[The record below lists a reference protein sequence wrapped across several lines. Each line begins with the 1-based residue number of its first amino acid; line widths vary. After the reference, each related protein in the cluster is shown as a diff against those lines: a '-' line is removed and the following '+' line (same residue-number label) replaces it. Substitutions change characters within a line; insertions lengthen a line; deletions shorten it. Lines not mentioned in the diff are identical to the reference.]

1 MTRFYQ
7 LLQKSP
13 RATFCHKKWRGLKFP
28 QSSLS
33 AVPDCITGLRL
44 FVKAVFY
51 INILKLYNQWF
62 KNFKTEFRSLK
73 WFCPHDYNFISKCR
87 QSSLQNSYFFGVF
100 HVSGGKQCD
109 AKMCVCAWTTCF
121 SFVYLSSAE
130 APSCHRERRKRK
142 RAGDDGKGKEIS
154 PSHGPLRSCFLS
166 LIAIFIGD
174 TQRSLCGEERFCVVA
189 IHTVLDSFFGTK
201 SNYY

>member
-33 AVPDCITGLRL
+33 AAPDCITGLRL

-62 KNFKTEFRSLK
+62 KNFTTEFRSLK

-100 HVSGGKQCD
+100 NVSGGKQCD

-121 SFVYLSSAE
+121 SSVSLSSAE
-130 APSCHRERRKRK
+130 APSCHKERRKRK
-142 RAGDDGKGKEIS
+142 RAGDDWKGKEIS
-154 PSHGPLRSCFLS
+154 PSHRPLRPSFLS
-166 LIAIFIGD
+166 LIAIFIGIPSGASAEK
-174 TQRSLCGEERFCVVA
+174 RGFVSLPFTLYQTA
-189 IHTVLDSFFGTK
+189 FFGTK

>member
-1 MTRFYQ
+1 MTQFYQ

-130 APSCHRERRKRK
+130 APSCHRERRKESERGTTGRGK
-142 RAGDDGKGKEIS
+142 RYPLPTVPCALVFCRLLLFSLGI
-154 PSHGPLRSCFLS
+154 PSGASAEKRGFVS
-166 LIAIFIGD
+166 LPF
-174 TQRSLCGEERFCVVA
+174 TL
-189 IHTVLDSFFGTK
+189 
-201 SNYY
+201 Y

>member
-1 MTRFYQ
+1 MLSAGAGKSGDKNRAILRSIFNIKKNIYIYIRQHSLAWFAVFVTAFFPFSMTRFYQ

-13 RATFCHKKWRGLKFP
+13 RATFCHKKWRRLKFP

-44 FVKAVFY
+44 FVMAVLY

-62 KNFKTEFRSLK
+62 KNFKTDFRSLK
-73 WFCPHDYNFISKCR
+73 WFYRHDYNFISKCR

-100 HVSGGKQCD
+100 HVSGGKKCD

-121 SFVYLSSAE
+121 SSVSLL
-130 APSCHRERRKRK
+130 RR
-142 RAGDDGKGKEIS
+142 
-154 PSHGPLRSCFLS
+154 GPLLS
-166 LIAIFIGD
+166 
-174 TQRSLCGEERFCVVA
+174 
-189 IHTVLDSFFGTK
+189 
-201 SNYY
+201 